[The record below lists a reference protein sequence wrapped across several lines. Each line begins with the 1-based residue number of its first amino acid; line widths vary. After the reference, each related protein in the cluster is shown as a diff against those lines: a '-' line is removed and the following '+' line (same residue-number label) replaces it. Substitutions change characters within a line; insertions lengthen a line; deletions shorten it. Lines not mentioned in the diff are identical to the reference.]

1 LFWFSLPPAGEAVAF
16 HMVFTEMISTSADFT
31 LCSDPYNLMLIGVQV
46 LMGLSY
52 MLHWGCTLTSS

>member
-1 LFWFSLPPAGEAVAF
+1 MAF
-16 HMVFTEMISTSADFT
+16 HMVFTEMISTCADIT

-46 LMGLSY
+46 LMGLRY

>member
-1 LFWFSLPPAGEAVAF
+1 MVF
-16 HMVFTEMISTSADFT
+16 HMVFTEVISTSADTT